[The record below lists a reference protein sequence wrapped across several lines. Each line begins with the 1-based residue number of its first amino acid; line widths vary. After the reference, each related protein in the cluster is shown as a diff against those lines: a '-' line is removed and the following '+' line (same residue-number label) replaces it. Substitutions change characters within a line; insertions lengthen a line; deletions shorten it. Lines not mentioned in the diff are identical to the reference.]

1 MSLTEPIKLPFKI
14 GSGRDFPKSALK
26 MEFYKNKSDSS
37 LEGLVWFGK
46 PMEGP
51 PGHVHG
57 GVSAYVLDE
66 AMGSAA
72 WIKGYPS
79 VAREISVRF
88 LEMTPQ
94 GKDLKVEAHITK
106 VDKKSVTVHAKIFD
120 EKKTYSESTGTFHR
134 ITKKFVEDF
143 LKSTD
148 EKFDLTDLEFPEEN

>member
-1 MSLTEPIKLPFKI
+1 MSDKEPVQLPFKI

-26 MEFYKNKSDSS
+26 MEFYKLKADTS
-37 LEGLVWFGK
+37 LIGEVWFGK

-72 WIKGYPS
+72 WLKGYPS
-79 VAREISVRF
+79 VAREISVKF

-94 GKDLKVEAHITK
+94 GQDLKIEAKVLKVE
-106 VDKKSVTVHAKIFD
+106 KKSVTVQAKIFD
-120 EKKTYSESTGTFHR
+120 DKKIYSESTGTFHR
-134 ITKKFVEDF
+134 IQRSLLEGFLSSTGERFDIDQLKFAEED
-143 LKSTD
+143 
-148 EKFDLTDLEFPEEN
+148 

>member
-26 MEFYKNKSDSS
+26 MEFYKNKSDDS

-57 GVSAYVLDE
+57 GVNAYVLDE

-79 VAREISVRF
+79 VAREISVKF

-94 GKDLKVEAHITK
+94 GKDLKVEARVEK
-106 VDKKSVTVHAKIFD
+106 VDKKSVIVYAKIFD

-148 EKFDLTDLEFPEEN
+148 ENFDLTDLNFPEN